1 LGNFVFL
8 FFVIKVKG
16 VFIVAEL
23 SLTQLQNQVNGKAET
38 SHTHSKTEISDFPTN
53 LPANGGNAD
62 TATKLQTARKI
73 NGVDFDGTSDITISA
88 ASSSTFATDITVNGL
103 IVGRGKGFFNT
114 VLGLDALSRGGE
126 GSINVTAIGTCA
138 LLDNNG
144 TDNTAVGANTLNS
157 NTTGNYNIAIGSNA
171 LGMNTTGSNNTA
183 IGYNALATTNGLQN
197 CTGIGNGTRV
207 TGSNQVQLGD
217 SSTTTYVYGTV
228 QNRSDMRDKAD
239 ITDTVLGLGFINKL
253 RPVDFRWDMR
263 EDYIEYVEKEN
274 PVLNED
280 GTQKLDE
287 AGKVIT
293 EKVIETIEHEKDGSK
308 KRNRKHHGLI
318 AQEVKQV
325 MTDLNIDF
333 AGYQDHSING
343 GKDVLSIGYDEL
355 IGPLIKAVQEL
366 NASNIQQ
373 QAMINELKAEVELLK
388 K

>member
-1 LGNFVFL
+1 M
-8 FFVIKVKG
+8 
-16 VFIVAEL
+16 AEL